1 MKNRRG
7 QPATKW
13 FLYFF
18 RKSISQRKGRVVI
31 ASVSVML
38 AVAIVTGML
47 GITSGIKEKLG
58 SELKAYGANI
68 IVSPLKGDSLDYDVM
83 GTISKMDHVEDVT
96 GQVFGRVFIR
106 NHAIEIIG
114 LDVKRLRDRG
124 WRLFGNWPV
133 KEDEILAGINLKDVL
148 KLEKGITLS
157 LENKDMKKDVV
168 VSGFIEKGGPEDSA
182 FIMSIEEAWDVTGIA
197 KKLNAILVSGTSGE
211 LENVVENIRDVV
223 SSAMVKTSRQVA
235 FAEESLLAKIQLL
248 MALVTVVVLFATA
261 ISVASTMG
269 ANVLERREEIGLMK
283 AIGATR
289 RDISSFYIAEAVL
302 IGIIGGVSG
311 FLLGFVFAQAVSK
324 GAFDSFITVAL
335 YLPFLSLLIGLSV
348 SVFAGYFPVRDAM
361 KYNPAVILRGE

>member
-1 MKNRRG
+1 MKNRLG
-7 QPATKW
+7 QPATNW

-18 RKSISQRKGRVVI
+18 RKSVSQRKGRVVI

-47 GITSGIKEKLG
+47 AIASGIKEKLG

-68 IVSPLKGDSLDYDVM
+68 IVSHLKGDSLDYNVL
-83 GTISKMDHVEDVT
+83 GTILNIDHVEDAT
-96 GQVFGRVFIR
+96 GQVFGSVIIR
-106 NHAIEIIG
+106 NHTIEVIG
-114 LDVKRLRDRG
+114 LDVKRLRDSG
-124 WRLFGNWPV
+124 WRLIGNWPI
-133 KEDEILAGINLKDVL
+133 KENEILAGINLKDAL
-148 KLEKGITLS
+148 KLEKGMLLS
-157 LENKDMKKDVV
+157 LENRGMKKEVV

-182 FIMSIEEAWDVTGIA
+182 FIMSIEEAWGVTGIS

-211 LENVVENIRDVV
+211 LENLVQNISKAVP
-223 SSAMVKTSRQVA
+223 SAVVKTSRQVA
-235 FAEESLLAKIQLL
+235 FAEESILAKIQLL
-248 MALVTVVVLFATA
+248 MALVTIVVLFATA
-261 ISVASTMG
+261 ISVSSTMG

-289 RDISSFYIAEAVL
+289 RNISSFYIAEAVL

-311 FLLGFVFAQAVSK
+311 FLLGFIFAQAVSK
-324 GAFDSFITVAL
+324 GAFDSFIRVAL
-335 YLPFLSLLIGLSV
+335 YLPFLSLMIGMSV